1 MPAPTHDLPPQSQK
15 SWFNLVALC
24 FLIAMLLIPFKDQA
38 SLKAQQISLEAESG
52 ISWFSRNDVRIPNE
66 EGTLFDMIDL
76 LGSELYPFLRL
87 RLNLGLGDRHLLRAL
102 YAPLSQSGTGEFD
115 EEVFFEETTFQPGV
129 PTEGTYRFNTY
140 RLTYRYTFLLRSRW
154 ELGAGAAILVRD
166 AKIELEQD
174 DRTDRNT
181 DLGFVPLIHLFAK
194 RILSDQWSVSTDIE
208 TLAGPQGRATDGAIA
223 LNYTSGNQFT
233 ISTGYRVIEGGADV
247 DQVYNFAW
255 INFGFI
261 GAKLEF

>member
-1 MPAPTHDLPPQSQK
+1 MPASTHDLPMQPQK
-15 SWFNLVALC
+15 SWFTPAVLC
-24 FLIAMLLIPFKDQA
+24 FLIAMLLNPLIDQP
-38 SLKAQQISLEAESG
+38 SLKAQQVSFEAEFG
-52 ISWFSRNDVRIPNE
+52 ASWFSRNDVRIPNE

-76 LGSELYPFLRL
+76 LGSEPYPYMRL
-87 RLNLGLGDRHLLRAL
+87 RLNLGLGERHLIRGL
-102 YAPLSQSGTGEFD
+102 YAPLSQSGSGTFD

-140 RLTYRYTFLLRSRW
+140 RLTYRYTFLQRSSW
-154 ELGAGAAILVRD
+154 ELGAGAAVLVRD
-166 AKIELEQD
+166 AKVELEQD
-174 DRTDRNT
+174 DRSDRNT

-194 RILSDQWSVSTDIE
+194 GILSDQWSVSTDIE

-247 DQVYNFAW
+247 DEVYNFAW
-255 INFGFI
+255 INLGFI
-261 GAKLEF
+261 GVRLGL